1 MPERERYPTCHSNG
15 IEANAS
21 TEFVYDVTV
30 VERGNSGAY
39 NLKPQASQSGTDQ
52 PIDRVDGDERPVD
65 EGDDEAQT
73 ENETDA

>member
-1 MPERERYPTCHSNG
+1 M
-15 IEANAS
+15 
-21 TEFVYDVTV
+21 YDVTV
-30 VERGNSGAY
+30 GERGNSGAY

-52 PIDRVDGDERPVD
+52 RIDRVDGDERPVGGDERPVD

>member
-1 MPERERYPTCHSNG
+1 
-15 IEANAS
+15 
-21 TEFVYDVTV
+21 VTV